1 MARADRLI
9 TALKHLRTLLSLL
22 LTNVEARKLLTD
34 FSLLGRDLLARGAV
48 HAAEMIRPDDEHLA
62 GVDQSAPADAFIDP
76 NEVSGPTS
84 DALPESVNATSDDVT
99 QRAHTGDLPVARDVV
114 QGTTQGVRDDA
125 QTRTGET
132 VGQLKGDV
140 IEEQE
145 ELEEAEREGDE
156 VKVEEKKRGMKER
169 MRALKVCTNSLAF
182 NSKILTSL

>member
-1 MARADRLI
+1 MASADWSFP
-9 TALKHLRTLLSLL
+9 ALKRLRTLLSLL

-48 HAAEMIRPDDEHLA
+48 HAADMIRPDDERLA
-62 GVDQSAPADAFIDP
+62 DVDQSAPADAFIDP

-84 DALPESVNATSDDVT
+84 DALPESVNATSDNVA
-99 QRAHTGDLPVARDVV
+99 QRVHAGDLPGARDAL
-114 QGTTQGVRDDA
+114 QGTTHGLTDDT
-125 QTRTGET
+125 QTRVGET

-145 ELEEAEREGDE
+145 ELGEAEREGDE

-169 MRALKVCTNSLAF
+169 MRALRVCFDFLA
-182 NSKILTSL
+182 LVCRC